1 MFVSLGSKG
10 SYYQYKEE
18 NATVETFK
26 VKPVDTTGAG
36 DAFYACILA
45 YLDKVDNRNKSTIIE
60 IMKHANICGALAC
73 LKKGA
78 LSSLPTSEEL
88 KDRYNDLY

>member
-1 MFVSLGSKG
+1 
-10 SYYQYKEE
+10 
-18 NATVETFK
+18 
-26 VKPVDTTGAG
+26 
-36 DAFYACILA
+36 
-45 YLDKVDNRNKSTIIE
+45 
-60 IMKHANICGALAC
+60 MKHANICGALAC

>member
-1 MFVSLGSKG
+1 MLRGFFPLFYFKIYNIIKL
-10 SYYQYKEE
+10 SYIKE
-18 NATVETFK
+18 
-26 VKPVDTTGAG
+26 VD
-36 DAFYACILA
+36 
-45 YLDKVDNRNKSTIIE
+45 KRNKSTIIE

>member
-1 MFVSLGSKG
+1 MLRGFFPFFYFQIYNIIKL
-10 SYYQYKEE
+10 SYIKE
-18 NATVETFK
+18 
-26 VKPVDTTGAG
+26 VD
-36 DAFYACILA
+36 
-45 YLDKVDNRNKSTIIE
+45 KRNKSTIIE